1 MEITGSEL
9 TTVQTLPARLR
20 GRLISK
26 VPRTPVFRAQVN
38 GAVVVDAST
47 SSITDILY
55 DNVTPGDDYLDIR
68 AGMTIDIGTTPGG
81 RERGSLRVR
90 GITLGQIAV
99 QETSP
104 GMIDINDN
112 DYITVVEEYLPW
124 LIPVRRIETL
134 NAAGITVDFVE
145 YHDYSQI
152 YINQNVAMPPK
163 ANIVAGAADD
173 GQGYYLVKLA
183 DWADAGETYRTVTL
197 SAVASQA
204 LAYGATITSYL
215 WDIGDC
221 TLVSGLLTGATITVE
236 VPVGFR
242 YIRLLVGDSNSQG
255 HFMYLPLWTHDAT
268 YLPLTDFK
276 ITGDDTE
283 DGRSMRFEFYG
294 ADSSA
299 SMSVLP
305 RNSTIY
311 YWKTATFGREA
322 AAAPRQYRQGAL
334 LWVLSDATPL
344 RHKRRGTYTI
354 TAGGAA
360 DWMKSVYGFPQK
372 IMNPGDTPNTWYE
385 MTRITGTRLLHYV
398 LTTYTTLPN
407 IVNVFYPAL
416 TDEIEEFNTKAGTV
430 WSQVVDI
437 AKRCGYQGIGC
448 DSQSGIW
455 MKADYFFLNS
465 SGRAARSRT
474 LSLTPEHW
482 PAEDPPVIPDEQ
494 TEDVGQ
500 VVGYGAAFD
509 PSITDG
515 EKNALYGARS
525 PGVTHNAG
533 KSRDTAPYQILPLTN
548 SATTLARWTGEY
560 FARKNNRRKQVRVK
574 LIHNLD
580 VIEPCWNEPIEITDT
595 RGNLRGLVLNG
606 DEFIVKKVSIRHN
619 YEPRRPQEEITLT
632 LEGVTTGNG
641 GISFYIP
648 PPTITTQQ
656 PIVNYNPPPT
666 TIRQG
671 ANGLSLSIDRIAAF
685 DTLNQLHIVSG
696 LRQMVNG
703 IVPTTQ
709 THELFA
715 SGAIWAHTFDFETA
729 ASLLGWT
736 TNDGG
741 ALGAEG
747 VHSTSYSA
755 NPVIARVVLDRTV
768 TFAPGSAITGFSL
781 TYTQHGTVSGYRDT
795 YLFSPSGDTS
805 NLAAGDVTRRTVTGS
820 VSWSTSGTY
829 TIYVAEQLYTTG
841 AYSRVHSVTFSGTG
855 ADPFDEDAAPT
866 GTLASFAVRADS
878 PLYLS
883 GTGAV
888 NGYLATTGQAFSIND
903 IFSARTL
910 GAPYAFTRGA
920 ADTPSQV
927 QLQTERGNPDWA
939 LVAVYHDATGTHLYR
954 TSNGAVSWATESS
967 LPNQVDSPPRSPGL
981 WMNPNGAGTALVS
994 ASNTAGT
1001 ADFWQTTDFG
1011 ATWTKITDY
1020 APADPAECIVKPYS
1034 RGDVLFHGPALQRVI
1049 SGTQI
1054 TVTAPEDV
1062 GHTDHRQRAIS
1073 IADDDPNAVILVGE
1087 DGGVYQA
1094 FDGLNS
1100 APTWTTLVT
1109 SGGPWLGVYYAS
1121 VHVAFLIGT
1130 SGWIGILKY
1139 AAGTWQ
1145 LYSYQ
1150 IPGGGTI
1157 VGICGG

>member
-1 MEITGSEL
+1 MQITGSEL
-9 TTVQTLPARLR
+9 TTVQTLPARTG
-20 GRLISK
+20 GRFISK

-38 GAVVVDAST
+38 GAVIVDAST

-68 AGMTIDIGTTPGG
+68 AGMTIDIGSTPGG

-124 LIPVRRIETL
+124 LVPVRRVETL
-134 NAAGITVDFVE
+134 NAAGIAVDFVE

-152 YINQNVAMPPK
+152 YLNQNVAMPPK

-173 GQGYYLVKLA
+173 GQGYYLVRLA
-183 DWADAGETYRTVTL
+183 DWADPGETYRTVTV
-197 SAVASQA
+197 SAIASKA

-215 WDIGDC
+215 WDIADC
-221 TLVSGLLTGATITVE
+221 TLVSGTLTSATITIE

-255 HFMYLPLWTHDAT
+255 HFIYLPLWTHDET
-268 YLPLTDFK
+268 DMPLTDFK
-276 ITGDDTE
+276 VTGDDTE

-299 SMSVLP
+299 STSVIP

-334 LWVLSDATPL
+334 LWVLSDATIL
-344 RHKRRGTYTI
+344 RHKRRGTYTV

-372 IMNPGDTPNTWYE
+372 IMNPGDTPDTWYE

-465 SGRAARSRT
+465 SDRAARSRT
-474 LSLTPEHW
+474 LALTPVHW

-509 PSITDG
+509 PTITDG
-515 EKNALYGARS
+515 EKNALWGARS

-548 SATTLARWTGEY
+548 PSTTLARWTGEY

-641 GISFYIP
+641 GVSFYIP
-648 PPTITTQQ
+648 PPTVTTQQ
-656 PIVNYNPPPT
+656 PYVTYNPPNPLNSL
-666 TIRQG
+666 RLG
-671 ANGLSLSIDRIAAF
+671 GSGLSALVDVIAAF
-685 DTLNQLHIVSG
+685 DAAGKVHIISG
-696 LRQMVNG
+696 LRQLPNG
-703 IVPTTQ
+703 ITPETI
-709 THELFA
+709 
-715 SGAIWAHTFDFETA
+715 SHTL
-729 ASLLGWT
+729 SL
-736 TNDGG
+736 
-741 ALGAEG
+741 
-747 VHSTSYSA
+747 
-755 NPVIARVVLDRTV
+755 
-768 TFAPGSAITGFSL
+768 
-781 TYTQHGTVSGYRDT
+781 
-795 YLFSPSGDTS
+795 
-805 NLAAGDVTRRTVTGS
+805 
-820 VSWSTSGTY
+820 
-829 TIYVAEQLYTTG
+829 
-841 AYSRVHSVTFSGTG
+841 
-855 ADPFDEDAAPT
+855 T
-866 GTLASFAVRADS
+866 GTLAAFAVRADS
-878 PLYLS
+878 PLYIAHS
-883 GTGAV
+883 GAV
-888 NGYLATTGQAFSIND
+888 NGYLATTSQVRTISD
-903 IFSARTL
+903 IFGIRTL
-910 GAPYAFTRGA
+910 GTAQSFTA
-920 ADTPSQV
+920 TNPAQV
-927 QLQTERGNPDWA
+927 QLQVERGDPDN
-939 LVAVYHDATGTHLYR
+939 VVVMHYR
-954 TSNGAVSWATESS
+954 
-967 LPNQVDSPPRSPGL
+967 DS
-981 WMNPNGAGTALVS
+981 AGS
-994 ASNTAGT
+994 AAHY
-1001 ADFWQTTDFG
+1001 TDDGG
-1011 ATWTKITDY
+1011 ATWAASTGLTTHYDTNY
-1020 APADPAECIVKPYS
+1020 VNTTPNWSNGLYADPRGNGKWLTSCHTGTASPPGADFYESNDKGATWAQKSTSGYSIDRYNARCIVRPFG
-1034 RGDVLFHGPALQRVI
+1034 RPDDVVFFGEI
-1049 SGTQI
+1049 SGSSPNSQRLYRIIGSTREDISPQI
-1054 TVTAPEDV
+1054 ASDIFGVAAA
-1062 GHTDHRQRAIS
+1062 GAQRGIS
-1073 IADDDPNAVILVGE
+1073 VADDNPACVVVIGQTNTGVSGKWGVFQTFNGLDAPGSIVWNTVIDIATNVGGAPLW
-1087 DGGVYQA
+1087 GGVYYVSQ
-1094 FDGLNS
+1094 DLI
-1100 APTWTTLVT
+1100 
-1109 SGGPWLGVYYAS
+1109 
-1121 VHVAFLIGT
+1121 FLIGA
-1130 SGWIGILKY
+1130 SGRIGMLKY
-1139 AAGTWQ
+1139 ASGTWR

-1150 IPGGGTI
+1150 VPGGGTI